1 MTEME
6 APNPWGAVNGIR
18 PVKYIRI
25 LNEIEGLSLE
35 EIYDRFLNEFHAS
48 REKVDLAFDIFRNE
62 QALMAKYPPDGIS
75 LYVGIPFCP
84 TRCLYC
90 SFISAPY
97 KKMSTYVD
105 PFVDALLKEIEACG
119 KLVSDLGLPIKS
131 VYFGGGTPTALG
143 PHRLEKIIRALD
155 THFDLSGIYEYTV
168 EAGRPETVTDEML
181 EMLKRNRVGRISIN
195 PQSMHQKTLNAIG
208 RSHTPQDIRTAFQR
222 ARAHGF
228 DNINMDLIAALPNET
243 LEDFS
248 QTLDEV
254 LALDPE
260 NITVHTMYIKRAS
273 FLNQNLGAYDFS
285 QAADEMLRLAATR
298 LRAHGHRPYY
308 LYKQKNTVGNLENV
322 GYAKPGTEGIYNVYS
337 MAELQTILAMGGGG
351 ATKLVDRE
359 NDFIDR
365 VFNVKDVITY
375 IGKIDE
381 MIERKERL
389 REFYKKQ

>member
-1 MTEME
+1 ME
-6 APNPWGAVNGIR
+6 TQHPWGTLSGIR

-25 LNEIEGLSLE
+25 LNEVQGLSLD
-35 EIYDRFLNEFHAS
+35 EIYNRFLGEFAVS
-48 REKVDLAFDIFRNE
+48 KEKTDLAFDIYYRE

-97 KKMSTYVD
+97 KKMSSYVE
-105 PFVDALLKEIEACG
+105 PFVASLLKEIEACG
-119 KLVSDLGLPIKS
+119 KLVRDLGLPIKS
-131 VYFGGGTPTALG
+131 VYFGGGTPTALE
-143 PHRLEKIIRALD
+143 PECLERIISSVRD
-155 THFDLSGIYEYTV
+155 HFDLSGIYEYTV

-181 EMLKRNRVGRISIN
+181 LMLRRNGVDRISIN
-195 PQSMHQKTLNAIG
+195 PQSMHQKTLDLIG
-208 RSHTPQDIRTAFQR
+208 RSHTPEDIKQAFYR
-222 ARAHGF
+222 AREHGF
-228 DNINMDLIAALPNET
+228 HNINMDLIAALPGET
-243 LEDFS
+243 LSDFS
-248 QTLDEV
+248 ETLDEV

-273 FLNQNLGAYDFS
+273 FLNQNLEAYHFDEE
-285 QAADEMLRLAATR
+285 ADGMLRLAQTR
-298 LRAHGHRPYY
+298 LTEHGHRPYY

-351 ATKLVDRE
+351 ATKLVDRK

-375 IGKIDE
+375 IENIDE
-381 MIERKERL
+381 MILRKERL
-389 REFYKKQ
+389 REFYKK

>member
-1 MTEME
+1 ME
-6 APNPWGAVNGIR
+6 TPHPWGTLSGIR

-25 LNEIEGLSLE
+25 LNEVEGLSLD

-48 REKVDLAFDIFRNE
+48 REKVDLAFDIFHRE
-62 QALMAKYPPDGIS
+62 QALMAQYPPDGIS
-75 LYVGIPFCP
+75 LYIGIPFCP

-97 KKMSTYVD
+97 KKMSTYVE
-105 PFVDALLKEIEACG
+105 PFVAALLKEIEACG
-119 KLVSDLGLPIKS
+119 KLVADLGLPVKS
-131 VYFGGGTPTALG
+131 VYFGGGTPTALE
-143 PHRLEKIIRALD
+143 PERLERIIVALR
-155 THFDLSGIYEYTV
+155 THFDLSRIYEYTV

-181 EMLKRNRVGRISIN
+181 EMFKCNGVSRISIN
-195 PQSMHQKTLNAIG
+195 PQSMHQRTLNAIG
-208 RSHTPQDIRTAFQR
+208 RSHTPEDIKTAFRR

-228 DNINMDLIAALPNET
+228 DNINMDLIAALPGES
-243 LEDFS
+243 LSDFS
-248 QTLDEV
+248 ETLDEV

-260 NITVHTMYIKRAS
+260 NVTVHTMYIKRAS

-298 LRAHGHRPYY
+298 LREHGHRPYY

-375 IGKIDE
+375 IEKIDE
-381 MIERKERL
+381 MVLRKERL
-389 REFYKKQ
+389 RDFYKKQ